1 MTRAR
6 SWRSCARLSSSRRST
21 TTRSVG
27 PGRAT
32 ACGRGLPE
40 HPSFL
45 GACWPGGDDLLGRM
59 SVRPQY
65 RSRQFPEPAVLE
77 WHQLAR
83 LGSPSGDVLAAFEII
98 PAVDVDLFPVSP
110 KSAGSGSARRDRLN
124 GSLKKKKRGRGLSAC
139 RADRDGARAEAAHD
153 ARHPRRHPPRHARH
167 AHSGMD
173 GSTRYSRAHAWS

>member
-1 MTRAR
+1 
-6 SWRSCARLSSSRRST
+6 
-21 TTRSVG
+21 
-27 PGRAT
+27 
-32 ACGRGLPE
+32 
-40 HPSFL
+40 
-45 GACWPGGDDLLGRM
+45 M

-124 GSLKKKKRGRGLSAC
+124 GSLKKKNAGVVCPHAELIEMELGPKRHMMHAIPDDIRPVMQDTRIRVWLHAVW
-139 RADRDGARAEAAHD
+139 
-153 ARHPRRHPPRHARH
+153 PRSCMVLTLGPRL
-167 AHSGMD
+167 
-173 GSTRYSRAHAWS
+173 Y